1 MAEAVSGDMQIEPP
15 HEFSGA
21 AVVNIPK
28 RKQESPRAGIQQT
41 ARKSHR
47 LINGQLQGRGRS
59 AADCGR

>member
-47 LINGQLQGRGRS
+47 LIT
-59 AADCGR
+59 CGDDV